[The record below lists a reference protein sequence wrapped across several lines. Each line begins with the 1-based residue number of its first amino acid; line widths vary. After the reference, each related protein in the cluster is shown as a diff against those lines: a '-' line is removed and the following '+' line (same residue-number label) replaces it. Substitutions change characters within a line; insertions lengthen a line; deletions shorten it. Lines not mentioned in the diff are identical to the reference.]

1 MWRYVIKRVLLAI
14 VTVFVVVAITFF
26 TMNAIPGGPFDKEK
40 ASDPA
45 TIKALTER
53 YDLDKSLGEQFGIYL
68 SRMLQGDLGISMR
81 NGREITKTI
90 STKFA
95 VSAKIGGYSI
105 IASLV
110 IGMCLGVFAALRRNK
125 ISDRIIIFF
134 TTLFQSVP
142 SFVMA
147 TLFLF
152 VFALKLG
159 WFPVYNELKPNYF
172 LAVLSLSLYPA
183 AYITRLTKSS
193 MLDVMAEDYV
203 RTARAKGVSPTLVV
217 IKHALRNSVL
227 PIITYLG
234 PMVAYTLTGSM
245 VVETVFTMPGLG
257 LEFVQSILNRDYTMI
272 MGTTIFLASLM
283 VVMTLISDIIYK
295 IVDPRIKFD

>member
-53 YDLDKSLGEQFGIYL
+53 YDLDKSIGEQFGIYL

-105 IASLV
+105 LASLV